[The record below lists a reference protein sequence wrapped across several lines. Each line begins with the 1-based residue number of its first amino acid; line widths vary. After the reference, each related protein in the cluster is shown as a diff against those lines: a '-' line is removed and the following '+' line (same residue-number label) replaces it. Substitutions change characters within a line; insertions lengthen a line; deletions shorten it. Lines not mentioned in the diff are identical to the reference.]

1 MIGLVYNNKSF
12 KILNNFGFTQSN
24 NEVTFND
31 ITIDFTGY
39 TLADMPLKYQEVQ
52 IKQCDKGQDILT
64 EGDVLFFGYVDSIKL
79 GTMKMSNE
87 DRELTITLLS
97 PLKLATVRTTTINGT
112 FTLSE
117 AITRILEPLINDGF
131 IISEMNIDNTQVLVN
146 YIMQT
151 IESAMNDLCLKKNLF
166 WFIDEHKNIKV
177 NSIDYLFGQNIT
189 KEITNTKKEK
199 GLMNIEPSI
208 EAVDYANV
216 INIKNARLIY
226 NSVST
231 YNSSTGTVNEVGGF
245 PILNIPKTIKKG
257 DSVTFNYPIAISKD
271 IGKQILKEK
280 VSDYEELVVLFEL
293 IATGL
298 NDELLIAYNKET
310 NSLQT
315 TGPITYSDNE
325 GNEGTF
331 VLQRDSF
338 YKNLITG
345 FKYNGDSDLTITSIV
360 SESALR
366 YIKMKF
372 MYSAEIN
379 KLKGLI
385 SNSGQIEKTVD
396 VNQTWFTLQELTDYA
411 RSLLVQD
418 TNEVNSIV
426 LKYDNNPN
434 LQIGNLVDIVLP
446 AFYTKGYYAVKKIQ
460 YQYEN
465 ELEQLWT
472 VTLQNSSLL
481 NNYIDMFRPTQSQE
495 TETQN
500 ESLVISELI
509 EEKINEIHT
518 IEQVQTN
525 ILNFVL
531 NGIL

>member
-1 MIGLVYNNKSF
+1 MIRLIYNNKAF

-52 IKQCDKGQDILT
+52 IKECDDKQDVLT

-79 GTMKMSNE
+79 GTMKMINE

-112 FTLSE
+112 YTLSE
-117 AITRILEPLINDGF
+117 AITKILEPLVNDGF
-131 IISEMNIDNTQVLVN
+131 VISEMNVDNSHVLVN

-166 WFIDEHKNIKV
+166 WFIDEHKNIKI
-177 NSIDYLFGQNIT
+177 NSIDYLFGQNIA
-189 KEITNTKKEK
+189 KEIIDIKKEQ
-199 GLMNIEPSI
+199 GLLDIEPSI

-226 NSVST
+226 KEST
-231 YNSSTGTVNEVGGF
+231 MYDNHTDSIIENGGF
-245 PILNIPKTIKKG
+245 PILSLPKTIKKG
-257 DSVTFNYPIAISKD
+257 DLIEFNYPINLSKQVA
-271 IGKQILKEK
+271 KQIAEEESIDICNLLTLIK
-280 VSDYEELVVLFEL
+280 SDYTAEVD
-293 IATGL
+293 IT
-298 NDELLIAYNKET
+298 YNKNT
-310 NSLQT
+310 GNIQT
-315 TGPITYSDNE
+315 EGSVTYSDTE

-338 YKNLITG
+338 FKDLITG
-345 FKYNGDSDLTITSIV
+345 FKYNGENNLKIV
-360 SESALR
+360 GVNSYSALR
-366 YIKMKF
+366 YMKMKF
-372 MYSAEIN
+372 IHSAEIN
-379 KLKGLI
+379 KLKGVI

-396 VNQTWFTLQELTDYA
+396 VNQGWFTLQELTDYA

-418 TNEVNSIV
+418 TNQVNSIV
-426 LKYDNNPN
+426 LKYDQNTD
-434 LQIGNLVDIVLP
+434 LKIGDIVSIELP
-446 AFYTKGYYAVKKIQ
+446 EFYTEGKFAVKKIQ
-460 YQYEN
+460 YYYEN

-472 VTLQNSSLL
+472 ITLQNSSLL
-481 NNYIDMFRPTQSQE
+481 NNYIDIFRPVQNQE

-500 ESLVISELI
+500 ESLVISEFV
-509 EEKINEIHT
+509 EEKINEIHE
-518 IEQVQTN
+518 IEKVNTN
-525 ILNFVL
+525 ELNSMLDVVL
-531 NGIL
+531 